1 MFYIAKVAP
10 MTEEE
15 IEEEE
20 QEEIFEK
27 GSNSWRDSLF
37 LGQESGDSNAQ
48 RAFKILFPPA
58 FWLSSLIFAHLIFR
72 AASDADQWFTYTF
85 LYLVPPMGK
94 EVIIPMGIN
103 AGYPPLLM
111 AFTITFVDLWVAM
124 FIAWNYWYLEK
135 IPKVGNILKK
145 TEKKGADLIAKSPAA
160 GKGAWWSIVILALI
174 PFIGAGGFLGSII
187 GRFIGMKPVDI
198 ITAVF
203 AGALLSGLM
212 YAYAADAI
220 FTSFEK
226 YPWLTLVVIV
236 IVFLGIYGSY
246 RFFKRESA
254 KVKKA
259 EASDGADS
267 A

>member
-10 MTEEE
+10 TTEEK
-15 IEEEE
+15 IEDEV
-20 QEEIFEK
+20 QEETLEK

-37 LGQESGDSNAQ
+37 EGREAGDSNAQ

-58 FWLSSLIFAHLIFR
+58 LWLSAFIFAHLLFR
-72 AASDADQWFTYTF
+72 AAGDADQWFTYTF

-94 EVIIPMGIN
+94 EIIIPMGIN
-103 AGYPPLLM
+103 AGYPPLMM

-124 FIAWNYWYLEK
+124 FISWNYWYLEK
-135 IPKVGNILKK
+135 IPKVGGLLKK

-160 GKGAWWSIVILALI
+160 GKGAWWSIVVLALI
-174 PFIGAGGFLGSII
+174 PFIGAGGFLGAII
-187 GRFIGMKPVDI
+187 GRSVGMKPFEV

-220 FTSFEK
+220 ATSFEN
-226 YPWLTLVVIV
+226 YPWLTLLVIV
-236 IVFLGIYGSY
+236 IVILGVYGSY

-254 KVKKA
+254 KVEKA
-259 EASDGADS
+259 EASADADS